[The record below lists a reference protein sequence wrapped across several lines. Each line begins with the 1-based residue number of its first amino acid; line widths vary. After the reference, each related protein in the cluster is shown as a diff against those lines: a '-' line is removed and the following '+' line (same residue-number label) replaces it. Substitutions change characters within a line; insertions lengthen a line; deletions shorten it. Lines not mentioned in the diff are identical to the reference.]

1 MKPSFLPSFLT
12 TALALGSSAADATT
26 AAIELKPI
34 NLLFSQP
41 SHRRSGNSGDL
52 PAWLLISPRIPP
64 SAVVGH
70 VVPVIC
76 CRRENFFPKTFPY
89 YEN

>member
-1 MKPSFLPSFLT
+1 MKPSFLT
-12 TALALGSSAADATT
+12 TALGFLALGSSAADATT

-52 PAWLLISPRIPP
+52 PGSYKVKNQRKSRKA
-64 SAVVGH
+64 H
-70 VVPVIC
+70 
-76 CRRENFFPKTFPY
+76 RRAHANGCKTAFK
-89 YEN
+89 NH